1 MPNISKRVRGT
12 WSALVLLLA
21 VGLSACSGAQ
31 IVALDG
37 AARDAALVYSEPMT
51 DNLLSGMNEA
61 DYSRFARDFDETMRK
76 AVSETAFQ
84 DMLNSIGAKLGAY
97 QAREVTLV
105 EDTGAYIRVTYKAS
119 FANEDGVTVRV
130 VFNDSATDHR
140 VSGLW
145 FDSPKLRQK

>member
-1 MPNISKRVRGT
+1 M
-12 WSALVLLLA
+12 
-21 VGLSACSGAQ
+21 
-31 IVALDG
+31 
-37 AARDAALVYSEPMT
+37 
-51 DNLLSGMNEA
+51 
-61 DYSRFARDFDETMRK
+61 
-76 AVSETAFQ
+76 
-84 DMLNSIGAKLGAY
+84 
-97 QAREVTLV
+97 TLV